1 MLHSCRDH
9 GKSDANIPI
18 HTGAPGQQQDGFPPP
33 HHQRQGDPVS
43 SRVRDSLLDQENIR
57 PLPAVPPLQQHQQPL
72 LHPAQGTTVQCS
84 SVLQCAVLRGTGV
97 SSIGKYSGL
106 FGHFRRYLLEDT
118 STLVCCDL
126 LRLDMSVS
134 SSSWLLLYR
143 LV

>member
-18 HTGAPGQQQDGFPPP
+18 HTGASGEQQDGFPPP

-43 SRVRDSLLDQENIR
+43 SRVRDSLLVQEDIR
-57 PLPAVPPLQQHQQPL
+57 PLEAVFALQQHKQSL
-72 LHPAQGTTVQCS
+72 LHPSQGTSVQCS
-84 SVLQCAVLRGTGV
+84 SLLCSQGDQKYLQLGNILVYMEK
-97 SSIGKYSGL
+97 I
-106 FGHFRRYLLEDT
+106 LEYT